1 MSARSCV
8 DLACVRPIPQIRA
21 TPMSTQTFDQ
31 LPLGLNQGQVVMEI
45 GLDSDCDDTIREAF
59 MAAIG
64 QELLDEDS
72 DEIVEAVLLWW
83 RDDDGD
89 LVDGLMDALG
99 PLADNGIIWLLT
111 PKAGRDGHL
120 DPADIAEAAP
130 TVGLQPTRTIS
141 ASRSWQ
147 GTRLVPPRSPRR

>member
-1 MSARSCV
+1 
-8 DLACVRPIPQIRA
+8 
-21 TPMSTQTFDQ
+21 MSTQASDQ
-31 LPLGLNQGQVVMEI
+31 LPLGLNRGQVVMEI
-45 GLDSDCDDTIREAF
+45 GFDSDSDDAIRGAF
-59 MAAIG
+59 SAAIDG
-64 QELLDEDS
+64 ELLDEDS

-111 PKAGRDGHL
+111 PKPGRDGHI

-130 TVGLQPTRTIS
+130 TAGLQPTRTIS
-141 ASRSWQ
+141 ASPHWQ
-147 GTRLVPPRSPRR
+147 GTRLVAPKSARR

>member
-1 MSARSCV
+1 MS
-8 DLACVRPIPQIRA
+8 
-21 TPMSTQTFDQ
+21 DQ
-31 LPLGLNQGQVVMEI
+31 GPNHLPLGLESGQAVMEI
-45 GLDSDCDDTIREAF
+45 GFDSDCDEQIRASFVE
-59 MAAIG
+59 AIG
-64 QELLDEDS
+64 SDLLDEDS

-99 PLADNGIIWLLT
+99 PLADNGLIWLLT

-130 TVGLQPTRTIS
+130 TAGLQPTRTIS
-141 ASRSWQ
+141 AGSNWQ
-147 GTRLVPPRSPRR
+147 GTRLVPRRASRR